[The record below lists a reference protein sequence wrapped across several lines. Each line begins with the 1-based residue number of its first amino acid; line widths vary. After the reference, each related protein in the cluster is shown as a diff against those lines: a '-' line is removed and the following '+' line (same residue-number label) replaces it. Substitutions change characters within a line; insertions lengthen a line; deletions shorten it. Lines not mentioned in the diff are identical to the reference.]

1 MRLQELL
8 PSKKVYNLYNMSNRF
23 MRKLYLALSIL
34 AFFVINSLHAQSL
47 SEVNTLRRINPDNPN
62 SAVWTNLSSTSKYI
76 CVGVPVGFFVAG
88 LIHDN
93 KDLKQKAAYT
103 AATILLNTAT
113 TTLLKNIVKRER
125 PYKVY
130 TGIFPDQIESDYSF
144 PSGHTSS
151 AFATATSL
159 AITTKKWYVA
169 LPAFAWSASVGYS
182 RIYLGQHYPSD
193 VLMGALVGT
202 SSAFICDWAT
212 KQLHK
217 RKKSTLARIK

>member
-1 MRLQELL
+1 
-8 PSKKVYNLYNMSNRF
+8 
-23 MRKLYLALSIL
+23 MRKLILLITSFLVTISIQ
-34 AFFVINSLHAQSL
+34 AQSI

-62 SAVWTNLSSTSKYI
+62 STIWTSLSNTSKYI
-76 CVGVPVGFFVAG
+76 SVGVPVGYFVAG

-113 TTLLKNIVKRER
+113 TTLLKNVVKRER
-125 PYKVY
+125 PYNVY
-130 TGIFPDQIESDYSF
+130 TGIFPDKIESDYSF

-169 LPAFAWSASVGYS
+169 VPAFAWSASVGYS

-193 VLMGALVGT
+193 VIMGALVGT
-202 SSAFICDWAT
+202 SSAFVCHWAS
-212 KQLHK
+212 KQLLK
-217 RKKSTLARIK
+217 RNKSKSFIVK

>member
-1 MRLQELL
+1 
-8 PSKKVYNLYNMSNRF
+8 
-23 MRKLYLALSIL
+23 MRKLFLLVILILLLFANSIQ
-34 AFFVINSLHAQSL
+34 AQSS

-62 SAVWTNLSSTSKYI
+62 SAVWNNLSNTSKYVS
-76 CVGVPVGFFVAG
+76 VGVPVGYFVAG
-88 LIHDN
+88 LIHNN

-113 TTLLKNIVKRER
+113 TTLLKNVVKRER
-125 PYKVY
+125 PYHTY
-130 TGIFPDQIESDYSF
+130 TGIFPNKIESDYAF

-169 LPAFAWSASVGYS
+169 VPAFAWSASVGYS

-193 VLMGALVGT
+193 VIMGAVVGT
-202 SSAFICDWAT
+202 SSAIVCHWAS
-212 KQLHK
+212 KQLLK
-217 RKKSTLARIK
+217 RKKTKTVLIK

>member
-1 MRLQELL
+1 
-8 PSKKVYNLYNMSNRF
+8 
-23 MRKLYLALSIL
+23 MRKLFLALSIL
-34 AFFVINSLHAQSL
+34 AFLVVNTLQAQSL
-47 SEVNTLRRINPDNPN
+47 TEVNTLRRINPDNPN

-76 CVGVPVGFFVAG
+76 SVGVPFGYFVAG
-88 LIHDN
+88 LIHNN
-93 KDLKQKAAYT
+93 KDLKQKAVYT

-113 TTLLKNIVKRER
+113 TTLLKNVVKRER
-125 PYKVY
+125 PYNVY
-130 TGIFPDQIESDYSF
+130 TGIFPDKLESDYSF

-169 LPAFAWSASVGYS
+169 LPAYAWSAGVGYS

-202 SSAFICDWAT
+202 SSALICHWAT
-212 KQLHK
+212 KQLAK
-217 RKKSTLARIK
+217 RKKSKIVLVK

>member
-1 MRLQELL
+1 
-8 PSKKVYNLYNMSNRF
+8 
-23 MRKLYLALSIL
+23 MRKLFLALSIL
-34 AFFVINSLHAQSL
+34 AFLVVNTLQAQSL
-47 SEVNTLRRINPDNPN
+47 TEVNTLRRINPDNPN

-76 CVGVPVGFFVAG
+76 SVGVPVGYFVAG
-88 LIHDN
+88 LIHSN
-93 KDLKQKAAYT
+93 KDLKQKAVYT

-113 TTLLKNIVKRER
+113 TTLLKNVVKRER
-125 PYKVY
+125 PYNVY
-130 TGIFPDQIESDYSF
+130 TGIFPDKLESDYSF

-169 LPAFAWSASVGYS
+169 LPAYAWSAGVGYS

-202 SSAFICDWAT
+202 SSALICHWAT
-212 KQLHK
+212 KQLAK
-217 RKKSTLARIK
+217 RKKSKIVLVK

>member
-1 MRLQELL
+1 
-8 PSKKVYNLYNMSNRF
+8 
-23 MRKLYLALSIL
+23 MRKLFLLVTLILLLFANSIQ
-34 AFFVINSLHAQSL
+34 AQSI

-62 SAVWTNLSSTSKYI
+62 SAVWNNLSNTSKYVS
-76 CVGVPVGFFVAG
+76 VGVPVGYFVAG
-88 LIHDN
+88 LIHNN

-113 TTLLKNIVKRER
+113 TTLLKNVVKRER
-125 PYKVY
+125 PYHTY
-130 TGIFPDQIESDYSF
+130 TGIFPNKIESDYAF

-169 LPAFAWSASVGYS
+169 VPAFAWSASVGYS

-193 VLMGALVGT
+193 VIIGAVVGT
-202 SSAFICDWAT
+202 SSAIVCHWAS
-212 KQLHK
+212 KQLLK
-217 RKKSTLARIK
+217 RKKTKTVLIK

>member
-1 MRLQELL
+1 MRVLIILLTFFCVTNTLQ
-8 PSKKVYNLYNMSNRF
+8 
-23 MRKLYLALSIL
+23 
-34 AFFVINSLHAQSL
+34 AQSI

-76 CVGVPVGFFVAG
+76 SVGVPVGYFVAG
-88 LIHDN
+88 LIHNN
-93 KDLKQKAAYT
+93 KDLKKKAAYT

-113 TTLLKNIVKRER
+113 TTLLKNVVKRER
-125 PYKVY
+125 PYNVY
-130 TGIFPDQIESDYSF
+130 TGIFPNKIESDYSF

-169 LPAFAWSASVGYS
+169 VPAFAWSASVGYS

-193 VLMGALVGT
+193 VFMGAFVGT
-202 SSAFICDWAT
+202 SSAIICNWAS
-212 KQLHK
+212 KQLMK
-217 RKKSTLARIK
+217 RKKSKSFIVK